1 MAGVTVY
8 NSSVAKQ
15 NIEIANRLRKND
27 VESFYNYKDN
37 AAKIDNFDEMMKVN
51 ASTNLLDQQTMEYYI
66 SNLNDEQLSA
76 LNTLPPMQRLLF
88 IAEECKNIET
98 VQ

>member
-1 MAGVTVY
+1 MAGVVKYDKT
-8 NSSVAKQ
+8 VAKQ
-15 NIEIANRLRKND
+15 NTDIADRLRINH

-51 ASTNLLDQQTMEYYI
+51 ASKNLLDQQTMEYYI
-66 SNLNDEQLSA
+66 SNLNDEQLKA
-76 LNTLPPMQRLLF
+76 LNTLPPTQRLFF
-88 IAEECKNIET
+88 IAEECKNIEN